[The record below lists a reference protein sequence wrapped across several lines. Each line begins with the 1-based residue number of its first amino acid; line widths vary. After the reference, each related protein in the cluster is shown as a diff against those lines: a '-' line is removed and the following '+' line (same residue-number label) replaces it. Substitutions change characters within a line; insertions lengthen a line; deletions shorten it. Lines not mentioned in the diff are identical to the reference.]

1 MVANLENTVRKWR
14 AVYNALGRSSKIS
27 MRGGAFVLSKNAPAL
42 NQMFKNYEQAHARI
56 NNRNLTTNQEAR
68 NYFQIFPNQRQ
79 YITEAYNK
87 LPNVNN
93 QLNKVAHKIIAAR
106 KIQKISRS
114 AVQKR
119 NKKEKNNTMRSALLV
134 ARTLPRNM
142 ARREILG
149 KIYHNLHVSKT
160 AYGPKT
166 EINASRN
173 YRTYSKYPTY

>member
-42 NQMFKNYEQAHARI
+42 NQMFKNYEQAHAR
-56 NNRNLTTNQEAR
+56 
-68 NYFQIFPNQRQ
+68 
-79 YITEAYNK
+79 ITEAYNK